1 MIQTELTLQNAR
13 GIHTRSAAKLVDLAK
28 HFSSKI
34 DVVFNDRVADC
45 KNIMNVITLGAQKNN
60 RVTFLIDGEDEREAT
75 DAITKLIQ
83 DKFGE
88 E

>member
-1 MIQTELTLQNAR
+1 MIQLALTLQNAR

-28 HFSSKI
+28 HFTSKI

-45 KNIMNVITLGAQKNN
+45 KNIMSVITLGAQKNN
-60 RVTFLIDGEDEREAT
+60 TITFMIDGDDEQTAA
-75 DAITKLIQ
+75 DAITELVQ
-83 DKFGE
+83 NKFGE